1 MYCNLFKIW
10 YYIYVRLIKEVID
23 MIIKDRAN
31 NGQALQIVKEYNE
44 LTDDELK
51 ILVFKSGEK
60 KEDYSNYFVQ
70 YNKRGELLRVSPY
83 KLTEE
88 KFQKILNRDDEH
100 IDLLDSL
107 ELLNCNVHSRNY
119 RMAKKRANYAG
130 ISDEE
135 IAVARRIAKKKLAIK
150 GRS

>member
-1 MYCNLFKIW
+1 
-10 YYIYVRLIKEVID
+10 
-23 MIIKDRAN
+23 MIVKDRAN

-51 ILVFKSGEK
+51 ILTLKSGEK

-70 YNKRGELLRVSPY
+70 YNKKGELLRVSPY

-88 KFQKILNRDDEH
+88 KFQKILNRDNKH
-100 IDLLDSL
+100 IDLLDGL
-107 ELLNCNVHSRNY
+107 ELLHGNVHSHNY

-135 IAVARRIAKKKLAIK
+135 IAAARRIVKEK
-150 GRS
+150 

>member
-1 MYCNLFKIW
+1 
-10 YYIYVRLIKEVID
+10 

-88 KFQKILNRDDEH
+88 KFQKIINRDDEH
-100 IDLLDSL
+100 INLLDSL
-107 ELLNCNVHSRNY
+107 ELLNGNVHSRNY

-135 IAVARRIAKKKLAIK
+135 IAVARRIAKEKLTIK
-150 GRS
+150 GKI

>member
-60 KEDYSNYFVQ
+60 KEDYSKSHFF
-70 YNKRGELLRVSPY
+70 L
-83 KLTEE
+83 E
-88 KFQKILNRDDEH
+88 KM
-100 IDLLDSL
+100 
-107 ELLNCNVHSRNY
+107 Y
-119 RMAKKRANYAG
+119 RT
-130 ISDEE
+130 
-135 IAVARRIAKKKLAIK
+135 
-150 GRS
+150 

>member
-1 MYCNLFKIW
+1 M
-10 YYIYVRLIKEVID
+10 EVID

-31 NGQALQIVKEYNE
+31 NGQALQILKKYSE

-51 ILVFKSGEK
+51 ILTFKSGEK

-88 KFQKILNRDDEH
+88 EFQKILNRDNKH

-107 ELLNCNVHSRNY
+107 ELLHGNVHSHNY
-119 RMAKKRANYAG
+119 QMAKKRANYAG

-135 IAVARRIAKKKLAIK
+135 IAAARRIVKEK
-150 GRS
+150 

>member
-1 MYCNLFKIW
+1 
-10 YYIYVRLIKEVID
+10 

-88 KFQKILNRDDEH
+88 KFQKILNRVH
-100 IDLLDSL
+100 NRVDLLDWI
-107 ELLNCNVHSRNY
+107 ELLNGNVHSCNY
-119 RMAKKRANYAG
+119 RVAKKRANYAG

>member
-1 MYCNLFKIW
+1 
-10 YYIYVRLIKEVID
+10 
-23 MIIKDRAN
+23 MIIKGRAN

-60 KEDYSNYFVQ
+60 KEDYRNYFVQ

-88 KFQKILNRDDEH
+88 KFQELINRDPKN
-100 IDLLDSL
+100 IGLLDWL
-107 ELLNCNVHSRNY
+107 ELLCCNVHSHNY
-119 RMAKKRANYAG
+119 RVAKKRANYIG
-130 ISDEE
+130 ISDQE
-135 IAVARRIAKKKLAIK
+135 ISAARRVAKKKLAIK

>member
-1 MYCNLFKIW
+1 
-10 YYIYVRLIKEVID
+10 

-88 KFQKILNRDDEH
+88 KFQKIINRDDEH
-100 IDLLDSL
+100 INLLDSL
-107 ELLNCNVHSRNY
+107 ELLNGNVHSRNY

-135 IAVARRIAKKKLAIK
+135 IAVARRIAKEKLTIK
-150 GRS
+150 GKIWYSLALHNIFLCFLQ